1 MCSGS
6 SSTGG
11 GRVTVHTPLLA
22 GPFLHLQIHLMV
34 EEEETMYYP
43 QITGRMSTGSNS
55 KTCSSSVCGDGN
67 SAAGGGS
74 K

>member
-1 MCSGS
+1 
-6 SSTGG
+6 
-11 GRVTVHTPLLA
+11 
-22 GPFLHLQIHLMV
+22 MV

-67 SAAGGGS
+67 SAAGAQLQ
-74 K
+74 